1 MVPRTPKFGVYTPLV
16 TFFMED
22 ESLDIESTL
31 THARRIAEGGVAG
44 LVLQGSNGEAPH
56 LDHEERKYL
65 VRAVRD
71 HLNELGYVQIQL
83 IVGCGAPSVR
93 ETLAHITEAKG
104 SGADFALVL
113 PPSYWVSAMSTDVIE
128 RFFDDVFPLVSS
140 HSRLPIQITLPDW
153 VTQVASSSPLPVLI
167 YNFPGVTGGIDIGSD
182 STIRL
187 AQSNSNIVG
196 CKLTCGNVGKLQR
209 ISSTLPTTSFAAF
222 GGKSDF
228 FLPALVAG
236 SNGIIAALANI
247 APKVH
252 VELLRRYEN
261 GDIKGAQELQSLL
274 SHADGALVKVG
285 VTGVK
290 AIVAHCFKYGS
301 GQGRKPLGN
310 STVATLSPHILE
322 PILKVVERERMCN

>member
-1 MVPRTPKFGVYTPLV
+1 MVPLTPKFGVYTPLV
-16 TFFMED
+16 TFFTED

-31 THARRIAEGGVAG
+31 THAKRMAEGDVAG

-93 ETLAHITEAKG
+93 ETLAHITEAKEC
-104 SGADFALVL
+104 GADFALVL

-128 RFFDDVFPLVSS
+128 RFFDDV
-140 HSRLPIQITLPDW
+140 
-153 VTQVASSSPLPVLI
+153 ASSSPLPVLI
-167 YNFPGVTGGIDIGSD
+167 YNFPGVTGGIDISSD

-261 GDIKGAQELQSLL
+261 ADIKGAQELQSLL

-301 GQGRKPLGN
+301 GQGRKPLRN
-310 STVATLSPHILE
+310 STIATLSRNILE
-322 PILKVVERERMCN
+322 PILRVVEREKMCN

>member
-1 MVPRTPKFGVYTPLV
+1 MVPLTPKFGVYTPLV
-16 TFFMED
+16 TFFTED

-31 THARRIAEGGVAG
+31 THAKRMAEGDVAG

-93 ETLAHITEAKG
+93 ETLTHITEAKE

-113 PPSYWVSAMSTDVIE
+113 PPSYWVLAMSTDVIE
-128 RFFDDVFPLVSS
+128 GFFDD
-140 HSRLPIQITLPDW
+140 
-153 VTQVASSSPLPVLI
+153 VASSSPLPVLI
-167 YNFPGVTGGIDIGSD
+167 YNFPGVTGGIDISSD

-301 GQGRKPLGN
+301 GQGRKPLRN
-310 STVATLSPHILE
+310 STIATLSPNILE
-322 PILKVVERERMCN
+322 PILRVVEREKMCN

>member
-1 MVPRTPKFGVYTPLV
+1 M
-16 TFFMED
+16 
-22 ESLDIESTL
+22 
-31 THARRIAEGGVAG
+31 
-44 LVLQGSNGEAPH
+44 
-56 LDHEERKYL
+56 
-65 VRAVRD
+65 
-71 HLNELGYVQIQL
+71 
-83 IVGCGAPSVR
+83 
-93 ETLAHITEAKG
+93 
-104 SGADFALVL
+104 
-113 PPSYWVSAMSTDVIE
+113 
-128 RFFDDVFPLVSS
+128 
-140 HSRLPIQITLPDW
+140 
-153 VTQVASSSPLPVLI
+153 
-167 YNFPGVTGGIDIGSD
+167 TGGIDISSD

-301 GQGRKPLGN
+301 GQGRKPLRN
-310 STVATLSPHILE
+310 STIATLSPNILE
-322 PILKVVERERMCN
+322 PILRVVEREKMCN

>member
-1 MVPRTPKFGVYTPLV
+1 MVPLTPKFGVYTPLV
-16 TFFMED
+16 TFFTED

-31 THARRIAEGGVAG
+31 THAKRMAEGDVAG

-93 ETLAHITEAKG
+93 ETLTHITEAKE

-113 PPSYWVSAMSTDVIE
+113 PPSYWVLAMSTDVIE
-128 RFFDDVFPLVSS
+128 GFFDD
-140 HSRLPIQITLPDW
+140 
-153 VTQVASSSPLPVLI
+153 VASSSPLPVLI
-167 YNFPGVTGGIDIGSD
+167 YNFPGVTGGIDISSD

-301 GQGRKPLGN
+301 GQGRKPLRN
-310 STVATLSPHILE
+310 STIATLSPNILE
-322 PILKVVERERMCN
+322 PILRVVEREKLCN

>member
-1 MVPRTPKFGVYTPLV
+1 MVPLTPKFGVYTPLV
-16 TFFMED
+16 TFFTED
-22 ESLDIESTL
+22 KSLDIESTL
-31 THARRIAEGGVAG
+31 THAKRMAEGDVAG

-93 ETLAHITEAKG
+93 ETLTHITEAKE

-113 PPSYWVSAMSTDVIE
+113 PPSYWVLAMSTDVIE
-128 RFFDDVFPLVSS
+128 GFFDD
-140 HSRLPIQITLPDW
+140 
-153 VTQVASSSPLPVLI
+153 VASSSPLPVLI
-167 YNFPGVTGGIDIGSD
+167 YNFPGVTGGIDISSD

-301 GQGRKPLGN
+301 GQGRKP
-310 STVATLSPHILE
+310 
-322 PILKVVERERMCN
+322 

>member
-1 MVPRTPKFGVYTPLV
+1 MAPRKPNFGVYTPLV
-16 TFFMED
+16 TFFAKD
-22 ESLDIESTL
+22 ESLDLASTL
-31 THARRIAEGGVAG
+31 THAKRMAEGGVAG

-56 LDHEERKYL
+56 LDHSDRKSL

-71 HLNELGYVQIQL
+71 HLNELGYAQMQL

-93 ETLAHITEAKG
+93 ETLVHITEAEE
-104 SGADFALVL
+104 SGADFALIL
-113 PPSYWVSAMSTDVIE
+113 PPSYWVAAMTPAVIE
-128 RFFDDVFPLVSS
+128 GFFND
-140 HSRLPIQITLPDW
+140 
-153 VTQVASSSPLPVLI
+153 VASSSPLPMLI
-167 YNFPGVTGGIDIGSD
+167 YNFPGVTGGIDISSD
-182 STIRL
+182 SIIRL

-209 ISSTLPTTSFAAF
+209 ISSTLPTDSFAAF

-252 VELLRRYEN
+252 VEVLRRYQD
-261 GDIKGAQELQSLL
+261 GDIRGAQELQSCL
-274 SHADGALVKVG
+274 SHADDALVKVG

-290 AIVAHCFKYGS
+290 AIVSHHFGYGS
-301 GQGRKPLGN
+301 GQGRKPLE
-310 STVATLSPHILE
+310 SRTVDTFSANVLNPIQSVVDLE
-322 PILKVVERERMCN
+322 QMCK

>member
-1 MVPRTPKFGVYTPLV
+1 MVPLTPKFGVYTPLV
-16 TFFMED
+16 TFFTED

-31 THARRIAEGGVAG
+31 THAKRMAEGDVAG

-93 ETLAHITEAKG
+93 ETLAHITEAKE

-113 PPSYWVSAMSTDVIE
+113 PPAYWVLAMSTDVIE
-128 RFFDDVFPLVSS
+128 GFFDD
-140 HSRLPIQITLPDW
+140 
-153 VTQVASSSPLPVLI
+153 VASSSPLPVLI
-167 YNFPGVTGGIDIGSD
+167 YNFPGVTGGIDISSD

-252 VELLRRYEN
+252 VKLLRRYEN

-301 GQGRKPLGN
+301 GQGRKPLRN
-310 STVATLSPHILE
+310 STIATLSPNILE
-322 PILKVVERERMCN
+322 PILRVVERERMCN

>member
-1 MVPRTPKFGVYTPLV
+1 MVPLTPKFGVYTPLV
-16 TFFMED
+16 TFFTED
-22 ESLDIESTL
+22 ESLDFESTL
-31 THARRIAEGGVAG
+31 RHAKRMAEGDVAG

-93 ETLAHITEAKG
+93 ETLAHITEAKE

-128 RFFDDVFPLVSS
+128 GFFDD
-140 HSRLPIQITLPDW
+140 
-153 VTQVASSSPLPVLI
+153 VASSSPLPVLI
-167 YNFPGVTGGIDIGSD
+167 YNFPGVTGGIDISSD

-301 GQGRKPLGN
+301 GKGRKPLRN
-310 STVATLSPHILE
+310 STIATLSPNILE
-322 PILKVVERERMCN
+322 PILRVVERERMCN